1 MCLGRRP
8 LSRRS
13 RIFLALGNLCLF
25 TGITVPRFALHESN
39 SAHFIAGFCIGLSIT
54 FLTAAVLGLN
64 CRMPRDQS

>member
-25 TGITVPRFALHESN
+25 TGITGPRFALHESN

-54 FLTAAVLGLN
+54 FLVAAARGFN
-64 CRMPRDQS
+64 CPPTRDQS